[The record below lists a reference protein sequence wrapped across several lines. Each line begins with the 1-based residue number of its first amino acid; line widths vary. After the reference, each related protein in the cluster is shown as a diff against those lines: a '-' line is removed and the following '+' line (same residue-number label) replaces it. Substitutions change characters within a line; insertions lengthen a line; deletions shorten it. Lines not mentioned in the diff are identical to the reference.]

1 VGRPT
6 HLTTF
11 AVLAVL
17 GGLAE
22 TYFAGALLLAGTPSG
37 VLAIP
42 TAVAW
47 VIGSVALIVSGFAL
61 LGLVSWSWPVAV
73 FASGFSAIVSV
84 VAMLSDSGWGPY
96 VGLVASGA
104 VLFYLTSPKVRG
116 AFSR

>member
-1 VGRPT
+1 VDRPT

-11 AVLAVL
+11 SALAIA

-22 TYFAGALLLAGTPSG
+22 VYIAGAPLLAGRVSG
-37 VLAIP
+37 LLGTLIAI
-42 TAVAW
+42 AW
-47 VIGSVALIVSGFAL
+47 IVGAIALIVGGFAL

-73 FASGFSAIVSV
+73 FASGFSAIMSV
-84 VAMLSDSGWGPY
+84 IAMLSDSGWGPY

-104 VLFYLTSPKVRG
+104 VLFYLTSPSVRK